1 MLSFLN
7 VAAACSLQVI
17 SGKGCVLEDS
27 LVTGNVYDLSPLGT
41 PGKDGKD
48 FFTVK
53 AKNSD
58 QYFIKVVY

>member
-17 SGKGCVLEDS
+17 SGEGCVLEDS
-27 LVTGNVYDLSPLGT
+27 VTGNVYDLSPLGT

-58 QYFIKVVY
+58 QYFIKVVC